1 MAARLEPHL
10 RQDKLFVHKLQQYLS
25 RAEYLSSL
33 DEHSDAGSNAAM
45 PSNTSSGSNSRP
57 GVQAP
62 SAETLSERVPPPS
75 SHKEHSPLRTAACMC
90 GRLAPP
96 PSLCS
101 SRMASGFSREIPRAA
116 SLIPP
121 PLPPSQARH
130 LQPTSRPPPPAH
142 HPSSATPA
150 SSQRS
155 WMSAAAATATSWQHS
170 HPCKPPAAGLG
181 VGAPTPCPVLSLPGL
196 ARRCAFLPTLLT
208 GHDAASSRL
217 AVLYL
222 MDSIMKNVGEPYTA
236 LFAHTMPTVFG
247 VAWDGADKT
256 MRRSMLRMLDTW
268 EPVHFKPELMS
279 LLRLKTATSI
289 QKPTAVVQQAA
300 PPQQP
305 VQPQSQ
311 PWLAPAPQ
319 GLQLTAQQQLQWQIQ
334 QNQLLQQLIIQQSNS
349 QQQQQPP
356 QPLSA
361 TTSLGP
367 PVLVPPPAMP
377 QALHPLVA
385 APASMDPR
393 LQQQQRPYTPQQTF
407 FSPAAQQSQDFD
419 QSAVEDLTTGSRETL
434 KRFRDR
440 ALLRER
446 RQELLGVE
454 KSRRWFVNVET
465 WLTPS
470 ASNTEAFDQVAD
482 QQEGENAQDPVE
494 HVVEEDPSQLECMIS
509 NEPFVRFYDP
519 DTDKWYYEDAV
530 QLWGEDAERHNV
542 MDGSIIKVQF
552 LLAVPSKQKKAT
564 ATAASL
570 ASASTTTH
578 SLTHAVRASAH
589 PSTSLTAAAA
599 AVPTAPDSAPATGP
613 EFTFPS
619 STHSQHTSPE
629 RLPGAA
635 PDRGHS
641 QPASPTRTDSLPQP
655 IPTSPG
661 GVKREPA
668 PLESGAVPHS
678 GSKRPHPSSPHGSE
692 SAAASGQQASGVH
705 MLEPGPEGSSS
716 EQGASAERKSDAGAA
731 PFQPSVV
738 LPGLGEQVQKRVK
751 ALPAKAEARPAG
763 NNQIRLFGFGTDFD
777 TRFTV
782 HKLIGS
788 GSFGT
793 VQLATDNVTGE
804 QRAVKIVKK
813 RFLGGYLED
822 HFVRRVQHEVDIYNH
837 VGHSL
842 NVAYHYGAYEDG
854 NAVYLVMELC
864 TGGELWD
871 RLSNSTYT
879 EQSAARVV
887 REILM
892 TVAQCHAKGIIIRD
906 VKPENFLFANAVDD
920 RLKMIDF
927 GCSDYCEA
935 DGFLT
940 DRTGTPLY
948 VAPEV
953 LRQRYSLK
961 ADVWSAGIVAYQLL
975 AGRMPFE
982 NEDDELISP
991 NLHLSQVRLS
1001 NKEIF
1006 AAILY
1011 GTLDFKRSPW
1021 DALSAGARGFVTCLL
1036 QRDPALRP
1044 TAEEALSHPW
1054 LNQPDPNGGGGSSS
1068 SPESLCTPDFSDG
1081 SADGTENGGGSSSSS
1096 CSDESGGAALGDSIV
1111 QRLQRYGTYG
1121 RLKQLALRAV
1131 VSFMAT
1137 DHQQLLQ
1144 LREAFSGLDLGST
1157 GRVAYTEVVALLRS
1171 GRFDLSPTEATQLLA
1186 TFSIDEGGAVD
1197 YYEWVA
1203 ALMDWREVQESKE
1216 WEAWVTRVFDLFDRD
1231 HEGVLSRQELEA
1243 VLCGEEE
1250 CPITDTV
1257 SAALREADS
1266 RGGAAPT
1273 SRGCAG
1279 VTRWRVQDAAGRA
1292 VSHATSEEF
1301 AKLLQT
1307 SAGDRLEWYD
1317 DRRAAAATVAVE
1329 QQATAETAATG
1340 DGDAPSEAV

>member
-1 MAARLEPHL
+1 MAR
-10 RQDKLFVHKLQQYLS
+10 DHKQ
-25 RAEYLSSL
+25 
-33 DEHSDAGSNAAM
+33 H
-45 PSNTSSGSNSRP
+45 
-57 GVQAP
+57 
-62 SAETLSERVPPPS
+62 
-75 SHKEHSPLRTAACMC
+75 
-90 GRLAPP
+90 
-96 PSLCS
+96 
-101 SRMASGFSREIPRAA
+101 
-116 SLIPP
+116 
-121 PLPPSQARH
+121 
-130 LQPTSRPPPPAH
+130 
-142 HPSSATPA
+142 A
-150 SSQRS
+150 SSINQ
-155 WMSAAAATATSWQHS
+155 AIVEYIAT
-170 HPCKPPAAGLG
+170 
-181 VGAPTPCPVLSLPGL
+181 CP
-196 ARRCAFLPTLLT
+196 
-208 GHDAASSRL
+208 ASSRL

-407 FSPAAQQSQDFD
+407 FSPAAQQSQVLPGPPPFPPPQANTNSYSQIGGPAAGSAVAQQFSYPGPPSLNQTGLPRVLTQTGQAQAGSYVGSSHGAASTAQVGSSMAAQPQDFD

-738 LPGLGEQVQKRVK
+738 LPGLGEQ

-1307 SAGDRLEWYD
+1307 SAGDRLE
-1317 DRRAAAATVAVE
+1317 
-1329 QQATAETAATG
+1329 
-1340 DGDAPSEAV
+1340 